1 MGIGSGLRVLQSVE
15 DGARV
20 MVVFGDAMEKVAL
33 ERERHVIAAQAL
45 GVGRCCGGRG
55 CGRRGCGKVE
65 GG

>member
-1 MGIGSGLRVLQSVE
+1 L
-15 DGARV
+15 